1 MQKLRIALD
10 EEGKMSEVSNET
22 AARRVMDVLNNISN
36 EIAARE
42 VMDVLNNMYRNVGQ
56 SNSQPPSTSAQ
67 PITIHDLEIGVT
79 AKKDGTPSKARVT
92 PLPETIPMDEVTLF
106 NKAFPDTVPTSANS
120 VIFFLNCDG
129 RWPDFVQEENEGFT
143 QRYHPPVWWDFNAID
158 VPEGGMIMHRVTIV
172 SKTEVH
178 LVSFDL
184 QPNQIIRKVDTGK
197 YQSIDELPEH
207 IKEKMAMLCMV
218 PTGEY
223 IPLIGRRQTE
233 VLYWVYGGNANVA

>member
-1 MQKLRIALD
+1 M
-10 EEGKMSEVSNET
+10 
-22 AARRVMDVLNNISN
+22 NI
-36 EIAARE
+36 
-42 VMDVLNNMYRNVGQ
+42 LNNMYRNVCQ
-56 SNSQPPSTSAQ
+56 SNSQPPSTSTT
-67 PITIHDLEIGVT
+67 PLTVEDLSVGVMIGSNLNT
-79 AKKDGTPSKARVT
+79 TTRVT
-92 PLPETIPMDEVTLF
+92 PRSESEIIPMDEVTLF
-106 NKAFPDTVPTSANS
+106 NKAFPDTVPTTATS

-129 RWPDFVQEENEGFT
+129 RWPDFVQEEKGGFT
-143 QRYHPPVWWDFNAID
+143 QRYHPPVWWDFGAID

-184 QPNQIIRKVDTGK
+184 QPDQIIRKVDVGK

-233 VLYWVYGGNANVA
+233 NLYWIYGENANVA